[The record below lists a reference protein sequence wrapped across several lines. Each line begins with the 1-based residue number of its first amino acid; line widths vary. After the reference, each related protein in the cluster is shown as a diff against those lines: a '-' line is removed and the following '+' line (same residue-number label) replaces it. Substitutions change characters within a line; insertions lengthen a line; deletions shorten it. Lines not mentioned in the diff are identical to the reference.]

1 MEIKPNQPLIN
12 SIKQDIIKIEWFS
25 EVQDDVKNSLDWI
38 IDNID
43 EIGSYFSSTFMAI
56 FRWEY
61 ERRSLK
67 KQLTSPMAGVL
78 SVLLGMH
85 ISEEA
90 FLCGKLPTRV
100 MLDLYDYV
108 EPTDSDV
115 AICLY
120 LCHKIDTLE
129 KSGAL
134 THVRE
139 ELKTTPIEMI
149 NVLKQAQLKKPK
161 GKSTLEE
168 DPENF
173 GKFS

>member
-1 MEIKPNQPLIN
+1 MEIKPNQLLIN
-12 SIKQDIIKIEWFS
+12 SIKQDIIKIEWFN
-25 EVQDDVKNSLDWI
+25 EVQDDVKTSLDWI

-43 EIGSYFSSTFMAI
+43 EIGSYFSSTYMSI

-67 KQLTSPMAGVL
+67 KQLTNPMAGVL

-100 MLDLYDYV
+100 MLDLYDYI
-108 EPTDSDV
+108 EPTDADV

-134 THVRE
+134 THTRE
-139 ELKTTPIEMI
+139 ELKTTPTEMI
-149 NVLKQAQLKKPK
+149 NVLKQAQIKKSQVKLTP
-161 GKSTLEE
+161 E
-168 DPENF
+168 DNPENF